1 MALSNPQLIVLAA
14 ACQRPDRSI
23 YPLTTKLPG
32 GAASKVL
39 GSLLNKNLV
48 KEVPDRKS
56 VV

>member
-32 GAASKVL
+32 GAAAKVL
-39 GSLLNKNLV
+39 GSLLTKN
-48 KEVPDRKS
+48 PS
-56 VV
+56 PATY